1 MERRV
6 TLTLL
11 AVLFLIVLPLAGCG
25 GKGAVRIYVSFPQQ
39 GGTLQTGRSLARA
52 AQMAVQDWGGSVLG
66 RKVELRVFDDAS
78 PQTGLWDPEIEAQI
92 ARQAAEDPRAVAY
105 IGPYNSGA
113 AQVSMPILNEANLP
127 QISPSN
133 TYPGLTRP
141 GFGEG
146 EPDRYRPTGKVT
158 YFRVIPTDDLQGK
171 VGAQWAARLGFHR
184 VYVVH
189 DGDVYG
195 KGIAQIFA
203 EQARK
208 EGLEVLAI
216 EEIDPTATHLPET
229 VDRILVSEAD
239 LVYFGGLASSGGVV
253 LISELRQ
260 RVSRDEVGFMGPDG
274 LMKRFFVEG
283 AGAAAE
289 GTYITFPGFPPDQL
303 PGRGKE
309 FVARYR
315 EAYGEDPDPMAPYAY
330 EATAA
335 VLDALE
341 RAGVPDR
348 EEVRRALLETEFEGL
363 LGPFRFDEN
372 GDTTRILLSGNVVQ
386 GGDLVFAASLQFEE

>member
-1 MERRV
+1 MWRR
-6 TLTLL
+6 LSLGILILL
-11 AVLFLIVLPLAGCG
+11 LGLAGCG
-25 GKGAVRIYVSFPQQ
+25 GERGTIRIYVSFPQQ
-39 GGTLQTGRSLARA
+39 GGYYQAGLSRVRAVRLAVADR
-52 AQMAVQDWGGSVLG
+52 GGKVLG

-78 PQTGLWDPEIEAQI
+78 PQTGLWDPDLEAEI
-92 ARQAAEDPRAVAY
+92 ARRAAQDPQAVAY
-105 IGPYNSGA
+105 IGPANSGA
-113 AQVSMPILNEANLP
+113 ARVSMPILNEANLP

-146 EPDRYRPTGKVT
+146 EPERYRPTGKVT

-189 DGDVYG
+189 DGSVYG

-216 EEIDPTATHLPET
+216 EEIDPTTTHLSET

-239 LVYFGGLASSGGVV
+239 LVYFGGLTATGGVV
-253 LISELRQ
+253 LVTELRQ

-274 LMKRFFVEG
+274 LMNRAFVEG

-289 GTYITFPGFPPDQL
+289 GAYITFVGFPPDQL
-303 PGRGKE
+303 PGQGKE

-335 VLDALE
+335 VLEAMVG
-341 RAGVPDR
+341 AGSTDR
-348 EEVRRALLETEFEGL
+348 EKVRQALLKMRFQGL

-386 GGDLVFAASLQFEE
+386 GGELVFAASLQFGE